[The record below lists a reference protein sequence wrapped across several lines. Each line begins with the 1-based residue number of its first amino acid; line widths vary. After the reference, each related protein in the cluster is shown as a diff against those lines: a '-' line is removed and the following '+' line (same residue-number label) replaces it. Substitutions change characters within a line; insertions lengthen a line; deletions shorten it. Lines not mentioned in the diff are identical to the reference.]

1 VRLNHYTFKPR
12 AQQQQQQQQQNVLH
26 CKQTNSWLPASQES
40 LESPVLSTLPT
51 TTLSKSL
58 NFDPSFKSQHRTK
71 KHTHT
76 KSTPTLSPSCSSSFP
91 PLLLSSRCCHAGCVL
106 PTDLDSSAVA
116 SVILTPSGCVHFARF
131 LRLTSADA
139 RKDFDPIRHLI
150 SLSSSLVFFL
160 NPWFFVGTP
169 DWICEGSNRQISAR
183 CQAKTSA
190 PSSWIQINYPI
201 SNLTVRSSS
210 RPKTLNT
217 APCHFIRTKRWPL
230 SSSIPTCKWCN

>member
-1 VRLNHYTFKPR
+1 MPFVESR
-12 AQQQQQQQQQNVLH
+12 
-26 CKQTNSWLPASQES
+26 QTADCLPARRVSSLQCSPLSQWR
-40 LESPVLSTLPT
+40 LFPKVWTLI
-51 TTLSKSL
+51 L
-58 NFDPSFKSQHRTK
+58 PSNHDTEQKN
-71 KHTHT
+71 THT
-76 KSTPTLSPSCSSSFP
+76 KSTPTLHPSCSSSFP

-116 SVILTPSGCVHFARF
+116 SVILTPPGCIHFARL

-139 RKDFDPIRHLI
+139 RKAFDPIRHLI

-160 NPWFFVGTP
+160 NPWFFVGSP

-183 CQAKTSA
+183 CEAKTSA

-217 APCHFIRTKRWPL
+217 APCPFMRRKHWPV
-230 SSSIPTCKWCN
+230 SSSIPTCKWYN